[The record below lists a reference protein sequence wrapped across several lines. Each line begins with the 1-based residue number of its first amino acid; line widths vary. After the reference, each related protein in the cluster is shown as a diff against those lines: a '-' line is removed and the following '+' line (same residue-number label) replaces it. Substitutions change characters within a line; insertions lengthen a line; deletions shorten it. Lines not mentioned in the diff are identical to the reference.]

1 MNEEERQRLN
11 RQLQEQMNKVNN
23 QPNPDMEG
31 LTPLQMHRLL
41 RYPLAKESWFGLR
54 SDLSDE
60 TILRMPMMKVLVTLL
75 DRIAKQKEMKLTQ
88 TGNLPRKLVQE
99 LYSMFSVDKPSKWGF
114 RLPLSE
120 NDWGIIME
128 THFIIKDLGWCKKR
142 NNKISL
148 TAAGKKILTKS
159 HAELFEAFLKFQL
172 FKVNIGWNDG
182 YPDSPGMQA
191 CLPYSLF
198 LLYKYG
204 RELHFDHFYSSAF
217 LRAFPSILEEFP
229 GHQYSSPKKQFDRA
243 FYIRL
248 LYLFNTYDWINI
260 LPNKGLLDPEQLTA
274 TDLFFEIFEQR
285 SFEELPTPEDHIER
299 EIQTALFDAEMGG
312 ISYVANDIPLELM
325 NEFHEHI
332 RQFHASDAHKKEVA
346 INELLPVGFLI
357 VPPEEITDE
366 AIAIRETERILTA
379 LDAANI
385 VTDAPEDLSA
395 QAYYTFLHDVILP
408 TKVIPFGG
416 KAKTFLPY
424 EDFLE
429 DDFLEEEL
437 APEIQAAEN
446 FLLSLLFLDE
456 PFPLAILA
464 NQVRLGSE
472 MVDRAVAFEFINNWR
487 AQFKE
492 IVPISFA
499 PGYIETDETGGIF
512 PLFHIV
518 YKTLDK
524 AGNET
529 EHSDKGVV
537 QLQLI
542 EGKYLIQGAQIP
554 GFAL

>member
-1 MNEEERQRLN
+1 MNEEERQRLQ
-11 RQLQEQMNKVNN
+11 RKLQEQMNQVNN
-23 QPNPDMEG
+23 QPNPEMEG

-41 RYPLAKESWFGLR
+41 RYPLAEESWLGLR
-54 SDLSDE
+54 SNVSDE
-60 TILRMPMMKVLVTLL
+60 TIMRMPMMKVLVALL
-75 DRIAKQKEMKLTQ
+75 DRIAEQKEMKLTQ
-88 TGNLPRKLVQE
+88 TGNLPRKIVQE
-99 LYSMFSVDKPSKWGF
+99 LYNMYVVDKPSKWGF

-128 THFIIKDLGWCKKR
+128 IHFIVKDLGWCKKR

-148 TAAGKKILTKS
+148 TANGKKILTVPR
-159 HAELFEAFLKFQL
+159 AEMFEAFLKFQL

-182 YPDSPGMQA
+182 YPDSPGMQS

-204 RELHFDHFYSSAF
+204 RELHFAHFYSSAF
-217 LRAFPSILEEFP
+217 LKAFPSILEEFP
-229 GHQYSSPKKQFDRA
+229 QSTYSTPKKEFEGA
-243 FYIRL
+243 YGIRFL
-248 LYLFNTYDWINI
+248 HLFNSYDWINI
-260 LPNKGLLDPEQLTA
+260 LPNEGLFDPDQLTA
-274 TDLFFEIFEQR
+274 TDLFYEIFEQR
-285 SFEELPTPEDHIER
+285 AFDELPVPEDHIER

-346 INELLPVGFLI
+346 INELLPTGFLI

-366 AIAIRETERILTA
+366 AIAVREIERILTA

-429 DDFLEEEL
+429 DDFLEDEL
-437 APEIQAAEN
+437 DPEIQAAEN
-446 FLLSLLFLDE
+446 FLLSLLFLAE

-464 NQVRLGSE
+464 NEVRLGSE
-472 MVDRAVAFEFINNWR
+472 MVDRAVAFEYITNWR
-487 AQFKE
+487 AQFRE
-492 IVPISFA
+492 IIPISFA
-499 PGYIETDETGGIF
+499 PGYIETDEAGGIY
-512 PLFHIV
+512 PIFHIT
-518 YKTLDK
+518 YKTIDT
-524 AGNET
+524 AGVET
-529 EHSDKGVV
+529 EYSDNGVV
-537 QLQLI
+537 QLQFI
-542 EGKYLIQGAQIP
+542 DGKYLVQGAQFP
-554 GFAL
+554 GFEL